1 MGLFQFV
8 RGPGMQIALGV
19 FVAGVLWRL
28 VGMVLLRGR
37 RPLSEPR
44 RRGSWKGLRLIV
56 TRMWPRR
63 ALGSVWLDIANSYVM
78 HLGFLIVL
86 VLYAP
91 HILFFRHLFGRMAG
105 AGASAASWPALPT
118 SVVSLA
124 AAITLAAFAVAL
136 AQRVAS
142 PVRRLISNF
151 DDYATLL
158 LTVAPVATGLMLH
171 FAGIS
176 YERMLAVHL
185 LSVEVLL
192 AWFPWGK
199 LMHALTVFASRG
211 LTGVAL
217 ERKGAAL

>member
-1 MGLFQFV
+1 MGLFDFV

-37 RPLSEPR
+37 RPLSAA
-44 RRGSWKGLRLIV
+44 RRGDSWKGLRLIL
-56 TRMWPRR
+56 TRMLPRR
-63 ALGSVWLDIANSYVM
+63 AFGSGWLDVANSYIL
-78 HLGFLIVL
+78 HLGFLLVL

-91 HILFFRHLFGRMAG
+91 HILFFRHLFGRLIG
-105 AGASAASWPALPT
+105 AGGPGTWWPALPT
-118 SVVSLA
+118 SIVSFS

-136 AQRVAS
+136 VQRVAH

-151 DDYATLL
+151 DDYASLL
-158 LTVAPVATGLMLH
+158 LTAAPVATGVMLH
-171 FAGIS
+171 FANIS
-176 YERMLAVHL
+176 YEKMLAVHL

-211 LTGVAL
+211 LTGVVL

>member
-1 MGLFQFV
+1 MGLFGFV

-28 VGMVLLRGR
+28 AGMLLLRGR
-37 RPLSEPR
+37 RPLSAAR

-56 TRMWPRR
+56 TRSWPRR
-63 ALGSVWLDIANSYVM
+63 ALGAGWLDVANSYILHV
-78 HLGFLIVL
+78 GFLL
-86 VLYAP
+86 VLLLYVP
-91 HILFFRHLFGRMAG
+91 HILFFRHLLGGLLGTA
-105 AGASAASWPALPT
+105 ASASGWPALPT
-118 SVVSLA
+118 SIVSFS

-136 AQRVAS
+136 VQRLAN
-142 PVRRLISNF
+142 PVRRLLSNF

-158 LTVAPVATGLMLH
+158 LTAAPVATGLMLH
-171 FAGIS
+171 FSNIS
-176 YERMLAVHL
+176 YATMLTVHL

-199 LMHALTVFASRG
+199 LMHVLTVFASRG

>member
-1 MGLFQFV
+1 MGLFDFV

-37 RPLSEPR
+37 RPLSEAR
-44 RRGSWKGLRLIV
+44 RPGSWKGLRLIV
-56 TRMWPRR
+56 KRMWPRR
-63 ALGSVWLDIANSYVM
+63 ALGAGWLDVANSYIL
-78 HLGFLIVL
+78 HLGFLLVL

-91 HILFFRHLFGRMAG
+91 HILFFRHLFGLTPAVEPG
-105 AGASAASWPALPT
+105 GWWPALPT
-118 SVVSLA
+118 SVVSFA
-124 AAITLAAFAVAL
+124 AAITLAAFVVAL
-136 AQRVAS
+136 VQRVTS

-171 FAGIS
+171 FAAIS

-185 LSVEVLL
+185 LTVEVLL

-199 LMHALTVFASRG
+199 LMHTLTVFASRG
-211 LTGVAL
+211 LTGMAL